1 MHGSTSR
8 LPFRARCCLT
18 HLLPVGALLALAT
31 VVWADG
37 SGTIQYT
44 KRFDGE
50 AVVKEVEWT
59 YDRSVPSLTF
69 SEPRVI
75 WSGAGAPP
83 GSGGSDGLFHTP
95 AEDLIVGNWQA
106 GLFWKF
112 DPTKTDEVLDG
123 PAAGGFPFHLLLHPN
138 MEDFLATPAF
148 GQGPACNAGDLGCFG
163 VYDHTPLTT
172 TTICAAPAESSS
184 GDILQPHTFIAD
196 ENLNMFTLFSDD
208 GNVQFGGAGFASFD
222 LDTTTSTSCSGN
234 MTMTRLI
241 PQTIEAAHSISW
253 SPFLSD
259 ANDPLDPHSDFIL
272 FANSRIAHVRVDD
285 PGSPGATA
293 AELSVIDMNSEPVC
307 DSLVPGD
314 DTEFDQGAVNGTGI
328 ALVGDEHSGWVALV
342 DYSQND
348 NGTILDPEN
357 TVCLTAFLEEEID
370 DIAPITGLGAKSFY
384 GDAAPVNINAGH
396 SGGWFEPATSGQG
409 FFIDITPALNF
420 VFAAW
425 FTYTDANSPNLDE
438 QQWYTLQGG
447 YSGNS
452 AELTIYETL
461 GGEFDDPQA
470 PDTNPVGTATLVFF
484 SCDRGELRF
493 RFDDGREGVIP
504 IRRVIPGSD
513 NVCEDLANPSPQAVD
528 VNAGMDGGWFEQAT
542 SGQGFFFD
550 VHPGELGGGFFFGA
564 WFTYGDATASGQQW
578 YTIQGSYDPGSMV
591 DISMFNTTG
600 GRFDDPQEVTTEQV
614 GTVEIDFDDCNSATL
629 AYDFS
634 GPSGP
639 QGDIDLTRVV
649 PGNEELCETL
659 TQ

>member
-1 MHGSTSR
+1 MRHLT
-8 LPFRARCCLT
+8 FRISFHARCCLNL
-18 HLLPVGALLALAT
+18 LLPVCALLALASA
-31 VVWADG
+31 VWADG

-44 KRFDGE
+44 KRFDGV
-50 AVVKEVEWT
+50 AVVKEVDWT

-69 SEPRVI
+69 NEPRVI
-75 WSGAGAPP
+75 WTGVGAPP
-83 GSGGSDGLFHTP
+83 GAAGSDGLFHTP
-95 AEDLIVGNWQA
+95 AEELIVGNWQA

-123 PAAGGFPFHLLLHPN
+123 PSDGAFPFHMLLHPN
-138 MEDFLATPAF
+138 RDDFLATPAF
-148 GQGPACNAGDLGCFG
+148 GGISCNNGTLGCFG

-172 TTICAAPAESSS
+172 STICGAPTESAS

-196 ENLNMFTLFSDD
+196 EALNVFTLFSDGRD
-208 GNVQFGGAGFASFD
+208 IQFGGAGFASFD
-222 LDTTTSTSCSGN
+222 LDTTTSTGCSGN
-234 MTMTRLI
+234 MTMTQLI
-241 PQTIEAAHSISW
+241 PPDISAGHSLSW

-259 ANDPLDPHSDFIL
+259 VNDPLDPYSGFIL
-272 FANSRIAHVRVDD
+272 FANSRISHVRVDD
-285 PGSPGATA
+285 PGTPGATA
-293 AELSVIDMNSEPVC
+293 EVVSTIDMESEAVC
-307 DSLVPGD
+307 ASLLPGGDS
-314 DTEFDQGAVNGTGI
+314 EFDQGAVNGNGI
-328 ALVGDEHSGWVALV
+328 ALVGDEHSGFIALV
-342 DYSQND
+342 DYSRND
-348 NGTILDPEN
+348 NGTILDPQN
-357 TVCLTAFLEEEID
+357 TVCLTAFLEEGLD

-396 SGGWFEPATSGQG
+396 AGGWFEPATSGQG

-425 FTYTDANSPNLDE
+425 FTYTSASSLNPDE

-447 YSGNS
+447 YSDNS

-461 GGEFDDPQA
+461 GGAFDDPQPPA
-470 PDTNPVGTATLVFF
+470 TNPVGTATLVFF

-513 NVCEDLANPSPQAVD
+513 NICEDLANPSPQAVD

-550 VHPGELGGGFFFGA
+550 VHPNDEGGGFFFGA
-564 WFTYGDATASGQQW
+564 WFTYGGATASGQQW
-578 YTIQGSYDPGSMV
+578 YTVQGSYDKGSMV
-591 DISMFNTTG
+591 DIPMFNTTG
-600 GRFDDPQEVTTEQV
+600 GRFDDPQEVSTEQV
-614 GTVEIDFDDCNSATL
+614 GTVDIEFNDCNSATL
-629 AYDFS
+629 VYDFS
-634 GPSGP
+634 GPTGP
-639 QGDIDLTRVV
+639 QGDIELTRVV